1 MIGVGSRKP
10 GAGSRESGAGSRES
24 GAGSQGSGV
33 RSQESGVRSQGS
45 GAGSQEKEK
54 IGAQKSLSVLRGE
67 KGMEY
72 LCAKVVIHGLV
83 QGVNFRASTR
93 EEAERL
99 GVGGGV
105 RNLPDGNVQALI
117 EEIGRASC
125 RER

>member
-1 MIGVGSRKP
+1 MIGVRSQ
-10 GAGSRESGAGSRES
+10 ESGVGNQRS
-24 GAGSQGSGV
+24 GVRSQGSGAG
-33 RSQESGVRSQGS
+33 SQESGVRSQGS

-83 QGVNFRASTR
+83 QGVNFRAGTR

-99 GVGGGV
+99 GVGGGGGSGTF
-105 RNLPDGNVQALI
+105 PTAT
-117 EEIGRASC
+117 C
-125 RER
+125 RP